1 MTDMWLWSCKV
12 ESLLSDSDR
21 ESE

>member
-12 ESLLSDSDR
+12 ESLLTDSDP

>member
-12 ESLLSDSDR
+12 ENLLTDSDS
-21 ESE
+21 ESD